1 MLTSSL
7 KRTQAAWPTSV
18 YLIGIRRLA
27 DLVDLPLASVDA
39 TLIGTGAR
47 CMAAKRRVE
56 YVIEWDAEQIK
67 ALRDHLG
74 MTQQQLAE
82 ELGVRQQTIS
92 EWEVGVYMPRRST
105 SKYLSLIAERA
116 GFAYKVKK

>member
-1 MLTSSL
+1 
-7 KRTQAAWPTSV
+7 
-18 YLIGIRRLA
+18 
-27 DLVDLPLASVDA
+27 
-39 TLIGTGAR
+39 
-47 CMAAKRRVE
+47 MAAKRRVE

-92 EWEVGVYMPRRST
+92 EWEVGVYTPRRST

-116 GFAYKVKK
+116 GFTYKVKK

>member
-1 MLTSSL
+1 
-7 KRTQAAWPTSV
+7 
-18 YLIGIRRLA
+18 
-27 DLVDLPLASVDA
+27 
-39 TLIGTGAR
+39 
-47 CMAAKRRVE
+47 MAAKRRVE
-56 YVIEWDAEQIK
+56 YVIEWDATQVK

-92 EWEVGVYMPRRST
+92 EWEVGVYTPRRST

-116 GFAYKVKK
+116 GFTYKVKK

>member
-1 MLTSSL
+1 
-7 KRTQAAWPTSV
+7 
-18 YLIGIRRLA
+18 
-27 DLVDLPLASVDA
+27 
-39 TLIGTGAR
+39 
-47 CMAAKRRVE
+47 MAVKRRVE
-56 YVIEWDAEQIK
+56 YVVEWDAEQIK

-92 EWEVGVYMPRRST
+92 EWEVGVYTPRRST

-116 GFAYKVKK
+116 GFAYTVKK